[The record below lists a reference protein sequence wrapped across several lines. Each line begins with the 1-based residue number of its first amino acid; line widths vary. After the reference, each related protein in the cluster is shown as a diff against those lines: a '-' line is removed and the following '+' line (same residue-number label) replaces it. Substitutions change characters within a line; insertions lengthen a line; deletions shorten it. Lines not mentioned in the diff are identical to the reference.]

1 MQIQGATALVAG
13 GASGLG
19 AATARRLAEAG
30 ANVTIADLNEEKGEA
45 LAQELGARFV
55 RCDVTEPE
63 QVEAAVPEGV
73 RISVCCA
80 GVGWAEL
87 AAGVVLV
94 QTVHVELRAGAE
106 LARDCVR
113 LADAELAN

>member
-45 LAQELGARFV
+45 LAGELGATFV
-55 RCDVTEPE
+55 RCDVTEPDE
-63 QVEAAVPEGV
+63 VEAAVPEGV

-80 GVGWAEL
+80 ASAGPRRSRAS
-87 AAGVVLV
+87 AAR
-94 QTVHVELRAGAE
+94 TSSSRSAS
-106 LARDCVR
+106 R
-113 LADAELAN
+113 